1 MRRPSY
7 ANVTATMAL
16 VVALSAG
23 AYAAGLGRNDVKSK
37 NIAPKAVKT
46 SDLAAKA
53 VKTAKLGNDAVT
65 GEQVA
70 EATLGTVPNAD
81 ALDGIDSAALLKGAG
96 RARGLVGSDDYG
108 GDPSTPTPLDVGGE
122 FSAECR
128 SPASAGSDLIFR
140 NTSAAPIDVW
150 TEKTQTGFAP
160 GTTQNHTALGPG
172 AAASVSISGPVVDSG
187 QSSVHFVIAA
197 GNRVTLVEA
206 RMIAGMGACRFP
218 LVIAELSG

>member
-1 MRRPSY
+1 MPRASY
-7 ANVTATMAL
+7 ANVTATIAL

-53 VKTAKLGNDAVT
+53 VKTKKIGKDAVT
-65 GEQVA
+65 GEKVA
-70 EATLGTVPNAD
+70 EATLGTVPDAD
-81 ALDGIDSAALLKGAG
+81 ALDGLDSAAFLKGAG
-96 RARGLVGSDDYG
+96 KVRGVVGADDYG
-108 GDPSTPTPLDVGGE
+108 GEPSTPIPLDVGGE

-128 SPASAGSDLIFR
+128 NPASVGSDLIFR

-150 TEKTQTGFAP
+150 IEKTQTGFAP
-160 GTTQNHTALGPG
+160 GTTQTHTAVGPG
-172 AAASVSISGPVVDSG
+172 AAASIQVSGPVVDSG

-197 GNRVTLVEA
+197 GDRVTLVEA
-206 RMIAGMGACRFP
+206 RMIAGSGACRFP
-218 LVIAELSG
+218 LVIADLSG